1 MNGILTTQILALDL
15 GQNLG
20 WALRRRDGQIY
31 FGTERFKP
39 DRFSGGGM
47 VLLRFR
53 NWLQTLN
60 ATSEGIDVVVFEEV
74 RRHLGTTA
82 AHVYGGFL
90 GQLSVWAESQG
101 IPYQGVP
108 VGTIKHHV
116 TGRGN
121 ASKEDVTRAV
131 MDLGFSPTD
140 DNEADALALLRW
152 AIDTNIGG

>member
-31 FGTERFKP
+31 SGTERFKP

-108 VGTIKHHV
+108 VGTIKHHA